1 MSLRLIRDYLDKE
14 RVKYTVLTHSPA
26 FTAQE
31 IAAASHIPGHRVA
44 KCVILSIDGELAIAV
59 LPASSNVDLDLLG
72 WIAGAER
79 VELATESEF
88 RDRFPDCET
97 GAMPPLGNLYG
108 MPVYVDEEL
117 ATEETITFNGGTHT
131 ELIQMAY
138 RDFERLVRPKI
149 IEFARPRI

>member
-31 IAAASHIPGHRVA
+31 IAAASHITGHRIA
-44 KCVILSIDGELAIAV
+44 KCVILSVDGELAIAV
-59 LPASSNVDLDLLG
+59 LPASANADLDLLG
-72 WIAGAER
+72 WIAGADR
-79 VELATESEF
+79 VELATEEEF

-108 MPVYVDEEL
+108 MQVFVSEEL
-117 ATEETITFNGGTHT
+117 AEEELITFNGGTHT
-131 ELIQMAY
+131 ELIQMRYA
-138 RDFERLVRPKI
+138 DFERLVRPKI

>member
-31 IAAASHIPGHRVA
+31 IAAASHIPGRRVA
-44 KCVILSIDGELAIAV
+44 KCVILSIDGELAISV
-59 LPASSNVDLDLLG
+59 LPASSNADLELLG
-72 WIAGAER
+72 WITGADR
-79 VELATESEF
+79 IELATEEEF

-97 GAMPPLGNLYG
+97 GAMPPLGHLYG
-108 MPVYVDEEL
+108 MQVFVSEEL
-117 ATEETITFNGGTHT
+117 AMEETITFNGGTHT

>member
-31 IAAASHIPGHRVA
+31 IAAASHIPGRRVA
-44 KCVILSIDGELAIAV
+44 KCVILSVDGELAIAV

-79 VELATESEF
+79 VELATEAEF

-97 GAMPPLGNLYG
+97 GAMPPLGNLYA
-108 MPVYVDEEL
+108 MPVFVSEEL
-117 ATEETITFNGGTHT
+117 TTEETITFNGGTHT

-138 RDFERLVRPKI
+138 RDFERLVHPKV
-149 IEFARPRI
+149 IEFARPRM